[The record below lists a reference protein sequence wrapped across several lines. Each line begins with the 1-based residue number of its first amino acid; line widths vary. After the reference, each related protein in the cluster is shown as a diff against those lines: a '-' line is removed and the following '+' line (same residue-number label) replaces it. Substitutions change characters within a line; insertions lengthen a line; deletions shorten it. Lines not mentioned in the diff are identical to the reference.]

1 MIEPSEDE
9 VVIALH
15 GNSIC
20 LAAGV
25 GLEAIAT
32 VLERNATSATE
43 LLVVPFGDPSVG
55 EKCVVAAGKAG
66 FNATGDVVVCWV
78 VLSGGVVGILP
89 VACEWAREGQWALR
103 S

>member
-1 MIEPSEDE
+1 MVEPSEDE
-9 VVIALH
+9 VVITLY

-25 GLEAIAT
+25 RLETISA
-32 VLERNATSATE
+32 VLECNATSATE

-55 EKCVVAAGKAG
+55 EKRVMAAGEAG
-66 FNATGDVVVCWV
+66 FNATSDVVVCWV

-89 VACEWAREGQWALR
+89 VACERSHEGQQAFR